1 MHYNS
6 RGCRRTE
13 SVPSP
18 RRQPFQQIT
27 RKTRS
32 HVSRRDRR
40 EQSPER
46 ERPESEQDEPERE
59 SVAALKGILSRI
71 AALLKPLG
79 LTPEEAANLVQRMY
93 GNVLEVDNRLVGE
106 SEERRKQVLRSYVER
121 AEIRREDDDLVV
133 EYPALALPE
142 TASEAAA
149 PSAN

>member
-1 MHYNS
+1 M
-6 RGCRRTE
+6 
-13 SVPSP
+13 
-18 RRQPFQQIT
+18 
-27 RKTRS
+27 
-32 HVSRRDRR
+32 SRRDRR

-46 ERPESEQDEPERE
+46 ERPEAEQDEPERE
-59 SVAALKGILSRI
+59 SVAALKGILGRI

-121 AEIRREDDDLVV
+121 AEIRREDDELVV
-133 EYPALALPE
+133 EYPALSLPE
-142 TASEAAA
+142 PTPEAAA

>member
-1 MHYNS
+1 M
-6 RGCRRTE
+6 
-13 SVPSP
+13 
-18 RRQPFQQIT
+18 
-27 RKTRS
+27 
-32 HVSRRDRR
+32 SRRDRR

-46 ERPESEQDEPERE
+46 DRIESEQDEPERE

-79 LTPEEAANLVQRMY
+79 LTPNEAANLVQRMY

-106 SEERRKQVLRSYVER
+106 SEEKRKQVLRSYIER

-133 EYPALALPE
+133 EYPVLTLPGP
-142 TASEAAA
+142 APEAAA